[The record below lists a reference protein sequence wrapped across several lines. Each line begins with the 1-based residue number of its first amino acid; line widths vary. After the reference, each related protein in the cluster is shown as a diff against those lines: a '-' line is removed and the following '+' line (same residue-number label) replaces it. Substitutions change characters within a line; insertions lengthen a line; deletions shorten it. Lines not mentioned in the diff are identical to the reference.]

1 MPKKSTK
8 YVIIYDVEA
17 AAGGK
22 QILRALSFRSGIMSG
37 RLLTFSRETANV
49 YEKDSPVLAEDFKKA
64 IQMVHGK
71 LPETVGRLISPTRS
85 HGKVFI
91 SKIYSPKCP
100 IRVADRKSSV
110 SRDEELNKYLGRM
123 SILRYRD

>member
-22 QILRALSFRSGIMSG
+22 QMLRTLSFRSSIMFG
-37 RLLTFSRETANV
+37 RVLTFSRETANV

-91 SKIYSPKCP
+91 SKVHSPKCP
-100 IRVADRKSSV
+100 IRVADRKSSL
-110 SRDEELNKYLGRM
+110 SRDEELNKYLSRM
-123 SILRYRD
+123 AVLSYRN